1 MEARR
6 AHVCVWRELKTLV
19 DVSRFP
25 EQYRNSFV
33 WGDHYQEEQHKS
45 LLFAASLLCILLLF
59 LTHRLPFNSEELHPV
74 SFWTACKIWQ
84 DICSFMFSQE
94 LLLFGKILS
103 PPSPFFRVSFLVDA
117 NYWGGAAKLEWPLN
131 KLPEHHK
138 SFQILSEK

>member
-74 SFWTACKIWQ
+74 SFSMVCKIWQ
-84 DICSFMFSQE
+84 DICLVMFSQE
-94 LLLFGKILS
+94 LLPLERYF

>member
-59 LTHRLPFNSEELHPV
+59 LTHTLPFNSEELHPV
-74 SFWTACKIWQ
+74 SFSAAAKYDKIFAPSCFQKNFFLWK
-84 DICSFMFSQE
+84 DT
-94 LLLFGKILS
+94 L

-117 NYWGGAAKLEWPLN
+117 NY
-131 KLPEHHK
+131 
-138 SFQILSEK
+138 